1 MHLIIHQVLTSKIL
15 LIFTKNVLQN
25 HIFLAINA
33 TLPSDSP
40 SHFRKNLLERIW
52 KLFMTIND
60 KIRNEKLQYKFN
72 REAGKILALSSGKR
86 SSIKTN
92 KDTLRAWET
101 TS

>member
-15 LIFTKNVLQN
+15 LIFTKNILQN

-33 TLPSDSP
+33 TLASDSP
-40 SHFRKNLLERIW
+40 SHFRKNLLERIK

-72 REAGKILALSSGKR
+72 REAGKY
-86 SSIKTN
+86 
-92 KDTLRAWET
+92 
-101 TS
+101 